1 MELKM
6 TNEEVFRLA
15 GIDIDEICKIFRE
28 KILLE
33 ELYAV
38 KADNMAAVKELIAE
52 CMDLEVE
59 VSKDEENPRACFHC
73 FDGKLL
79 VLKRRQFDLKLLFQ
93 EAGNL
98 PEAILGSSL
107 ERIWVLVRAF
117 AELFVDILDG
127 DCATI
132 FAILCEI
139 YFKKGIKLNNIE
151 IYGQINNFL
160 NMKMAIEW
168 PYKKINDSLIMLEN
182 AGVIEWEN
190 GMLQMKDKI
199 SF

>member
-1 MELKM
+1 M
-6 TNEEVFRLA
+6 
-15 GIDIDEICKIFRE
+15 GC
-28 KILLE
+28 
-33 ELYAV
+33 
-38 KADNMAAVKELIAE
+38 
-52 CMDLEVE
+52 
-59 VSKDEENPRACFHC
+59 
-73 FDGKLL
+73 
-79 VLKRRQFDLKLLFQ
+79 
-93 EAGNL
+93 NL

-117 AELFVDILDG
+117 AELFFDILDG

>member
-59 VSKDEENPRACFHC
+59 VSKDEENTRACFH
-73 FDGKLL
+73 
-79 VLKRRQFDLKLLFQ
+79 
-93 EAGNL
+93 
-98 PEAILGSSL
+98 
-107 ERIWVLVRAF
+107 
-117 AELFVDILDG
+117 
-127 DCATI
+127 
-132 FAILCEI
+132 
-139 YFKKGIKLNNIE
+139 
-151 IYGQINNFL
+151 
-160 NMKMAIEW
+160 
-168 PYKKINDSLIMLEN
+168 
-182 AGVIEWEN
+182 
-190 GMLQMKDKI
+190 
-199 SF
+199 

>member
-59 VSKDEENPRACFHC
+59 VSKDEENTRACFHC

-117 AELFVDILDG
+117 AELFFDILDG

-139 YFKKGIKLNNIE
+139 YFKKLNNIE